1 MNESWQKFLADY
13 NVTFDPESGSRFDDA
28 DVEIEAA
35 SKDDV
40 LADLSHLGLIKAE
53 GNDAS
58 SFLLGQLTNDLNQ
71 VDDSHSQ
78 ISAYCTPKGRM
89 LALFRIFRRGQ
100 QYLLQAPEQ
109 VLETVLPRLR
119 MYIMRA
125 KVTLESA
132 TELVTIGVSGPK
144 TESAVRDLLGQCPIN
159 INDSVTADGIS
170 VVRLSGP
177 HPRFLLVGETESM
190 QSIWRELANRFI
202 PVGVAAWSWLDI
214 MAGQP
219 TVVSAT
225 SEAFV
230 PQMANL
236 DVIDGIN
243 FKKGCYPGQEI
254 VARMQYL
261 GKLKQRMYRAHVNTD
276 TPPAAGDNL
285 FAPAFRDQSAGT
297 VVDAQHSPDGG
308 FDMLAIA
315 QIRAVD
321 EGELHLDSVGG
332 PAVTITKLP
341 YELPPAKE
349 A

>member
-13 NVTFDPESGSRFDDA
+13 NVIFDPDSGSRFDDA
-28 DVEIEAA
+28 DAEIKAA
-35 SKDDV
+35 STGDV

-53 GNDAS
+53 GEDAS

-89 LALFRIFRRGQ
+89 LALFRILRRDQ
-100 QYLLQAPEQ
+100 QYLLQAPES
-109 VLETVLPRLR
+109 VVETVLPRLR
-119 MYIMRA
+119 MYVMRA
-125 KVTLESA
+125 KVTLEPA
-132 TELVTIGVSGPK
+132 TELVAIGVSGPR
-144 TESAVRDLLGQCPIN
+144 TESAMQDLVGQCPIK
-159 INDSVTADGIS
+159 INDSVAVAGIS
-170 VVRLSGP
+170 VVRLPGP
-177 HPRFLLVGETESM
+177 FPRFLLVGETEPVKA
-190 QSIWRELANRFI
+190 IWRQLADAFTA
-202 PVGVAAWSWLDI
+202 VGMAAWSWLDI

-236 DVIDGIN
+236 DVIDGVN

-261 GKLKQRMYRAHVNTD
+261 GKLKQRMYRAHVDTD
-276 TPPAAGDNL
+276 TPPAAGDSL

-297 VVDAQHSPDGG
+297 IVDARHSPDGG
-308 FDMLAIA
+308 FDMLAVI

-321 EGELHLDSVGG
+321 EGKLHLGSVGG
-332 PAVTITKLP
+332 PAVTITELP
-341 YELPPAKE
+341 YELPTAKE